1 MSVGAGIF
9 WGLVFVGLIVLY
21 IFTRDRWKWRKVLVR
36 AGLGVVVLAGIATV
50 CIFGYSTY
58 QNRVV
63 PFSDF
68 LGLKLSDTK
77 SDIKFKRGA
86 SLSQDESLWAY
97 KDKEGNW
104 ELVVR
109 FRNEKVRMVEYV
121 GTCSYCNYLNGLGIG
136 TSYDG
141 LLEKLG
147 EPTLVSTSDDG
158 LMRLVS
164 FSKTN
169 QFFQLAE
176 GKVIGFGIYDPST
189 GPIKF
194 SEGEQKKTVK

>member
-1 MSVGAGIF
+1 MSAGAGIF

-21 IFTRDRWKWRKVLVR
+21 IFTRDRWKWRQVLIR
-36 AGLGVVVLAGIATV
+36 AVLGVIVLAGVTTV
-50 CIFGYSTY
+50 CLFGYSSY
-58 QNRVV
+58 QNRIV
-63 PFSDF
+63 SISEF
-68 LGLKLSDTK
+68 LGVKLSDK
-77 SDIKFKRGA
+77 KADVKFKKGT
-86 SLSQDESLWAY
+86 SPSPDESFLAY
-97 KDKEGNW
+97 KDKDGNW

-121 GTCSYCNYLNGLGIG
+121 GVCSYCNHLNGLGIG
-136 TSYDG
+136 TSYDAV
-141 LLEKLG
+141 LEKLG
-147 EPTLVSTSDDG
+147 EPTLVSTSNDG
-158 LMRLVS
+158 LMRLLS

-194 SEGEQKKTVK
+194 SEEQREKTDK